1 MTSPLTFGGYLRIM
15 NEDDATDQ
23 AAVQKLQADI
33 SAVDAMIIQRTAP
46 LTQRKNQ
53 LTKLLMQAQKAAQN
67 NQAKPTNDPNAQQ
80 QQMQANTQAPASN
93 GTTTPGGTGAG
104 TPGG

>member
-15 NEDDATDQ
+15 SEDATTDQ
-23 AAVQKLQADI
+23 AAIQKLQADI

-46 LTQRKNQ
+46 LNQRKNQ

-67 NQAKPTNDPNAQQ
+67 AAAKPDANQNDQQ

>member
-1 MTSPLTFGGYLRIM
+1 MTKPLTFGLYLRIM
-15 NEDDATDQ
+15 SEDAAADQ
-23 AAVQKLQADI
+23 AAIQKLQADI

-46 LTQRKNQ
+46 LNQRKNQ
-53 LTKLLMQAQKAAQN
+53 LTKLLMQQQKAAQN
-67 NQAKPTNDPNAQQ
+67 NAAKPENDPTAQQ
-80 QQMQANTQAPASN
+80 TQMQANTQAPASN